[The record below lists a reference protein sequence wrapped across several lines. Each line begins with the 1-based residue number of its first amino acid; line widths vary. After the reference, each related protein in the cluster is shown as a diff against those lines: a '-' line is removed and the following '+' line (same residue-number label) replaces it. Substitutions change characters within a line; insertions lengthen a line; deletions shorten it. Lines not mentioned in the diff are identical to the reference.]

1 MEYSGYS
8 IYSGKVDS
16 EIIKQ
21 DSQAVYQHM
30 TRKLGFKE

>member
-16 EIIKQ
+16 ETIKQ
-21 DSQAVYQHM
+21 DSQAVYHYI
-30 TRKLGFKE
+30 THKLGFKE